1 MSRQRLLML
10 TVAALVAIFA
20 ALALTSHRNASP
32 DLHGAALLPSLG
44 AELDTV
50 TSLSVLKGSP
60 TPTVT
65 VHKQGD
71 QWTVAQRGD
80 YPADASK
87 VRKLLLALSDAK
99 IGEEKTSNPDNYSVI
114 GVEDALKAGAT
125 GSQIELL
132 AKSGK
137 LDIIVGKP
145 MAQGNFVRRAAE
157 KTSYVAEPSISF
169 EAEPR
174 FWIDTRLLDIANEK
188 IQSIEFKPASGPGYT
203 LRRVTEP
210 AAKAAEGKAA
220 SPPLPGAPPATAQ
233 APGAEPAP
241 EAATATPAP
250 VSAPPVSKFVLE
262 GVPSGRQ
269 ANDAQS
275 IAPLPSTFSSFTVE
289 DVSPASDVDFSKPSI
304 LVVTLTDGSVMTLTG
319 TAAGDK
325 RWIQV
330 AAPKDAALTAK
341 ANGRAFEVASYRY
354 DQVFRPLEQLL
365 VPKPAPPSAKP
376 ATGEPRS
383 SPIPSPIPKKPPTTS
398 KP

>member
-1 MSRQRLLML
+1 MSRHRLLIL
-10 TVAALVAIFA
+10 TIAALVAIGA
-20 ALALTSHRNASP
+20 ALLLTSHRNASP
-32 DLHGAALLPSLG
+32 DLGGAALLPSLG

-50 TSLSVLKGSP
+50 TSLSVFKASP

-71 QWTVAQRGD
+71 QWTVAERAN
-80 YPADASK
+80 YPADVSK

-99 IGEEKTSNPDNYSVI
+99 IREEKTSNPENYPII
-114 GVEDALKAGAT
+114 GVEDPRKPGAG

-137 LDIIVGKP
+137 LDVIVGKP
-145 MAQGNFVRRAAE
+145 AGQGNFVRRAAE

-174 FWIDTRLLDIANEK
+174 FWIDTRLLDLDDAK
-188 IQSIEFKPASGPGYT
+188 IQSLEFKPASGPAYT

-210 AAKAAEGKAA
+210 PAPQPSESKAAAA
-220 SPPLPGAPPATAQ
+220 PASGAAP
-233 APGAEPAP
+233 APGPAP
-241 EAATATPAP
+241 APSPAAAPAL
-250 VSAPPVSKFVLE
+250 AVSKFVLE

-269 ANDAQS
+269 AGNAETL
-275 IAPLPSTFSSFTVE
+275 APLPSTFSKLTAE
-289 DVSPASDVDFSKPSI
+289 DVAAVGDIDFSKPSV
-304 LVVTLTDGSVMTLTG
+304 LAVSLSDGSVITLTG
-319 TAAGDK
+319 ASAGDK

-330 AAPKDAALTAK
+330 AAPKDASLAAK
-341 ANGRAFEVASYRY
+341 ANGRAFEIASYRY

-376 ATGEPRS
+376 AGG
-383 SPIPSPIPKKPPTTS
+383 PSPSPAAKKPATAP